1 MVLDDIHEAGKRGF
15 RAILLCDLIEPPIQ
29 PVSVPSTETSDGL
42 SGGLGRPIRRS
53 LRTPA
58 FYSLRQDFC
67 GLFISSNRHPK
78 EKPARSGLKPC
89 RRVTESRYYAM
100 THIYRIPQWL
110 SMRTVSRVRNIA
122 GTYLQHHPGH
132 FGI

>member
-29 PVSVPSTETSDGL
+29 PVSVPVDETSDGL

-58 FYSLRQDFC
+58 FIPCDRILRVVYIFQP
-67 GLFISSNRHPK
+67 S
-78 EKPARSGLKPC
+78 
-89 RRVTESRYYAM
+89 
-100 THIYRIPQWL
+100 PQKK
-110 SMRTVSRVRNIA
+110 SPREA
-122 GTYLQHHPGH
+122 G
-132 FGI
+132 